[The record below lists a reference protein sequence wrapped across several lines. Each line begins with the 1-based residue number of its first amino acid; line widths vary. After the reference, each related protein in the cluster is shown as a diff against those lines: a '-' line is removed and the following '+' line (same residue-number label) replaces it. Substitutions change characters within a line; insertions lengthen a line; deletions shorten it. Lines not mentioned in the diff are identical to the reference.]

1 MRGPRVWYAQIFGK
15 ITLSAK
21 ILLSWRRR
29 EDSASRTETLGD
41 FPRAR
46 RSEKPF
52 LDCGGQG
59 CCIIS
64 VNKSP
69 KITSPGR
76 GLKVTGDLSTLKK
89 KSERLDFY
97 AGHSYLFKYSR
108 LYTLINLKGK
118 IKSCLPPETSY
129 Q

>member
-46 RSEKPF
+46 RSEKPL

-59 CCIIS
+59 CCILWL
-64 VNKSP
+64 NKTP
-69 KITSPGR
+69 KITSPGSSS
-76 GLKVTGDLSTLKK
+76 KASGDLSNLKRK
-89 KSERLDFY
+89 IERLDVY
-97 AGHSYLFKYSR
+97 AGHSYLF
-108 LYTLINLKGK
+108 
-118 IKSCLPPETSY
+118 E
-129 Q
+129 